1 MPSSRAILHDLYQN
15 ELDPSKPHARI
26 RNGRLVKPAACAY
39 TNEVV
44 ERQQDSAVKPEP
56 ASAEDNLA
64 QGTDVSV
71 VENIEH
77 GQAKADEQKKHKHKR
92 SKVLSTSTV
101 D

>member
-1 MPSSRAILHDLYQN
+1 
-15 ELDPSKPHARI
+15 
-26 RNGRLVKPAACAY
+26 
-39 TNEVV
+39 
-44 ERQQDSAVKPEP
+44 VKPEP